1 MRSPRRRTASRIL
14 ALLLALTAGTVL
26 ATSIEYRPLEE
37 ILLDADHVLSGR
49 IVRVE
54 MVDALGRPVRDRDA
68 RTGPGLANRMHF
80 VVEVDD
86 VLFTTCRRPPRRVRV
101 PLWSAW
107 HYTLGSMQDQLTGS
121 AGLFLLRG
129 ADFQPAYPQDF
140 QRSLEERPLVEAGVD
155 ALRLERTPASVSCRE
170 APAQGASTR

>member
-1 MRSPRRRTASRIL
+1 M
-14 ALLLALTAGTVL
+14 
-26 ATSIEYRPLEE
+26 
-37 ILLDADHVLSGR
+37 LDADHVLSGR

-54 MVDALGRPVRDRDA
+54 MVDALGRQVLDRDA
-68 RTGPGLANRMHF
+68 RTGPGLANRMRF

-86 VLFTTCRRPPRRVRV
+86 VLFTTCRRPPHRVLV

-121 AGLFLLRG
+121 TGLFLLKG

-140 QRSLEERPLVEAGVD
+140 QRGPEERPLVEAGVD
-155 ALRLERTPASVSCRE
+155 ALRLEREPASVSCRE

>member
-1 MRSPRRRTASRIL
+1 MRHRHRRIASRLL
-14 ALLLALTAGTVL
+14 ALLLALPVGIAQ
-26 ATSIEYRPLEE
+26 ATSIEYRPLDK
-37 ILLDADHVLSGR
+37 IVLDADHVLSGR

-54 MVDALGRPVRDRDA
+54 MVDALGRQVRDRDA
-68 RTGPGLANRMHF
+68 RTGPGLTNRMRF

-86 VLFTTCRRPPRRVRV
+86 VLFTTCRRPPRRVLV

-121 AGLFLLRG
+121 AGLFLLKG

-140 QRSLEERPLVEAGVD
+140 QRSPEERPLVEVGVD
-155 ALRLERTPASVSCRE
+155 ALRLEREPASVSCRE